1 MANLGP
7 QYQNLTYGSLLQ
19 VPGGV
24 TDQLQV
30 VTDGNGNN
38 TGLLIS
44 STGISIPGLVTTNAQ
59 NLNGG
64 SIGSLPYQ
72 SGVSTT
78 SFVSAGTPG
87 QVLLSSG
94 SSAPFWAN
102 SVPTA
107 LLKAGD
113 TMTGTLSM
121 GANNITNLATPVL
134 ATDAAT
140 KNYVDSVAV
149 GINVKTSCAAATTA
163 NITLSGAQTI
173 DGVSVVAGNRVL
185 VKNQTAPADNGIYV
199 ASASAWTRA
208 TDADTWAELIGAMVF
223 ISAGT
228 INGLTSWI
236 SNTTSGGTIG
246 VTAVTFVQF
255 GASQSYTA
263 GTGITLSGNQFSL
276 TTPVTVSSG
285 GTGVSSLTG
294 VPWGNGG
301 SAMTVA
307 TGAQL
312 SGQMAG
318 VGAANQLLQS
328 NGASAPT
335 WTSTPRGTSFQFNGS
350 ISNSVTINA
359 GTSPASQTYSLPAT
373 YPSVSGQVL
382 SSTTGGAMSWA
393 SVATTSGQSILAGNN
408 SGGFQNVTLS
418 GLSYNTSTST
428 LSVTSSSSIVFDVT
442 TYGASSGASAATNT
456 SSINAAIT
464 AAGNAGGGI
473 VFFPAGQ
480 YQINAEL
487 LCSQSCVT
495 LQGVSSGDADTA
507 RGSKIIQTS
516 TSAAIIH
523 VTANYVAIDSL
534 CLQYQ
539 TAPGSSG
546 YGIYCQGHNC
556 TFTNFTV
563 VNAYIGLYAL
573 VARTIFASKFIMTL
587 CGFSAL
593 TIEGSGTDSNP
604 ATGLA
609 YGVFTDF
616 IVSAST
622 SGGTGGLVRLYNKV
636 EGSQFVNG
644 QTLNGSLSLYM
655 GAGAT
660 NQTLGL
666 VPAYNQFTNCVFD
679 SATGVA
685 GGGNASYIA
694 VTYETQMV
702 GCWFSGGVYSGT
714 PAGGLYLNKAF
725 VLRMTGC
732 SFFNNGT
739 NGCTLSA
746 ASRHVSFDNC
756 TFESNNRI
764 AGSGTGYGLAVAS
777 GTNYFQ
783 VTNCFAGA
791 DNTFNAGQTQIYGVY
806 ISGGCNNFIVA
817 NNDCTGNVTGGVYN
831 GSGTS
836 GTQIVS
842 QNLG

>member
-19 VPGGV
+19 IPGGV

-318 VGAANQLLQS
+318 VGVANQILQS

-359 GTSPASQTYSLPAT
+359 GTSPASQTYSLPAA

-393 SVATTSGQSILAGNN
+393 PVATTSGQSILAGNN

-418 GLSYNTSTST
+418 GLSYNTGTST
-428 LSVTSSSSIVFDVT
+428 LSVTSSASSTVINVAD
-442 TYGASSGASAATNT
+442 YGASPSASAATNRAAIQAA
-456 SSINAAIT
+456 INAAP
-464 AAGNAGGGI
+464 AAGARI
-473 VFFPAGQ
+473 VFPPSAGW
-480 YQINAEL
+480 YSINGTIN
-487 LCSQSCVT
+487 VNKT
-495 LQGVSSGDADTA
+495 VIIDGQGVVIYCTTNATA
-507 RGSKIIQTS
+507 FYVSAFFCGIINITIAGEG
-516 TSAAIIH
+516 T
-523 VTANYVAIDSL
+523 TFTGTTYAIDTSYITPVEQAAAFL
-534 CLQYQ
+534 N
-539 TAPGSSG
+539 
-546 YGIYCQGHNC
+546 IYNVYIRNC
-556 TFTNFTV
+556 
-563 VNAYIGLYAL
+563 
-573 VARTIFASKFIMTL
+573 
-587 CGFSAL
+587 
-593 TIEGSGTDSNP
+593 GSGIRLRSNDFWISKCSITGCVITTGIGIEINVVSSTGLSFTDIIGWIADCNIAPDP
-604 ATGLA
+604 ATGRA
-609 YGVFTDF
+609 FAG
-616 IVSAST
+616 IKWT
-622 SGGTGGLVRLYNKV
+622 SGHAPQITSCEIIGTAYPLYISPIISTGGITNGGLLSMKC
-636 EGSQFVNG
+636 VN
-644 QTLNGSLSLYM
+644 TY
-655 GAGAT
+655 
-660 NQTLGL
+660 
-666 VPAYNQFTNCVFD
+666 FD
-679 SATGVA
+679 SAETANVIFKAIPNSTNTGSLPI
-685 GGGNASYIA
+685 SY
-694 VTYETQMV
+694 VN
-702 GCWFSGGVYSGT
+702 F
-714 PAGGLYLNKAF
+714 
-725 VLRMTGC
+725 TGC
-732 SFFNNGT
+732 SFSNSQQFNV
-739 NGCTLSA
+739 L
-746 ASRHVSFDNC
+746 V
-756 TFESNNRI
+756 E
-764 AGSGTGYGLAVAS
+764 AGSNIQGLLVTGSDVFGGNYG
-777 GTNYFQ
+777 FE
-783 VTNCFAGA
+783 FGA
-791 DNTFNAGQTQIYGVY
+791 NSVLKGVN
-806 ISGGCNNFIVA
+806 ITGCNISCAVTGIDIGNNCSNISINSNYIGNVYPGAGSPTFPVYFNPGA
-817 NNDCTGNVTGGVYN
+817 NNIVMTGNRLNANYGG
-831 GSGTS
+831 GAPSTS
-836 GTQIVS
+836 VLAN
-842 QNLG
+842 NLVAA

>member
-19 VPGGV
+19 IPGGV

-78 SFVSAGTPG
+78 SFISAGTPG

-94 SSAPFWAN
+94 TSAPFWAN

-236 SNTTSGGTIG
+236 SNTTTGGTIG

-350 ISNSVTINA
+350 VANSVTINA
-359 GTSPASQTYSLPAT
+359 GTSPASQTYSLPAA

-382 SSTTGGAMSWA
+382 SSTTGGAMSWS
-393 SVATTSGQSILAGNN
+393 SVLTTSGQSILAGNN

-418 GLSYNTSTST
+418 GLSYNTGTST
-428 LSVTSSSSIVFDVT
+428 LSVTGGGSSGLVFNVKDYGAVGNASTDDTTSIQNAINAASGGGTVYFPPGNYRITSVLNITNWGVNLVGSGQFASQLYQTNSGSGMLYFNNVAGCSLSNLSFLYSGTPTGGSVIQISNTAGEITLQNFFIRNCYIGINITNHSVAVYMDNFTIQGTILNSVICNDVNDIFFSNFTISCPSTSAYATDGHIRLINQAEAITMVNGDVIGGAYAMRTSSATYPSAGTYPQRNNIANMYFDSNVGGVEIYQAEEFDFVNCWFATASAAAGVT
-442 TYGASSGASAATNT
+442 LAVAKSNRFTNCKFYNNGYAGARVAATATFTTFTACDFQSNSKASSGGYAGCQIDNGTSDVQVLGCVGNNNLFSGLQAAS
-456 SSINAAIT
+456 
-464 AAGNAGGGI
+464 
-473 VFFPAGQ
+473 
-480 YQINAEL
+480 L
-487 LCSQSCVT
+487 
-495 LQGVSSGDADTA
+495 
-507 RGSKIIQTS
+507 
-516 TSAAIIH
+516 
-523 VTANYVAIDSL
+523 
-534 CLQYQ
+534 
-539 TAPGSSG
+539 
-546 YGIYCQGHNC
+546 
-556 TFTNFTV
+556 
-563 VNAYIGLYAL
+563 
-573 VARTIFASKFIMTL
+573 FI
-587 CGFSAL
+587 
-593 TIEGSGTDSNP
+593 GSGSDN
-604 ATGLA
+604 
-609 YGVFTDF
+609 F
-616 IVSAST
+616 IVSNNNFRST
-622 SGGTGGLVRLYNKV
+622 SGGGIIN
-636 EGSQFVNG
+636 N
-644 QTLNGSLSLYM
+644 
-655 GAGAT
+655 AGT
-660 NQTLGL
+660 
-666 VPAYNQFTNCVFD
+666 
-679 SATGVA
+679 SAT
-685 GGGNASYIA
+685 
-694 VTYETQMV
+694 
-702 GCWFSGGVYSGT
+702 
-714 PAGGLYLNKAF
+714 K
-725 VLRMTGC
+725 
-732 SFFNNGT
+732 
-739 NGCTLSA
+739 
-746 ASRHVSFDNC
+746 
-756 TFESNNRI
+756 
-764 AGSGTGYGLAVAS
+764 
-777 GTNYFQ
+777 
-783 VTNCFAGA
+783 
-791 DNTFNAGQTQIYGVY
+791 
-806 ISGGCNNFIVA
+806 
-817 NNDCTGNVTGGVYN
+817 
-831 GSGTS
+831 
-836 GTQIVS
+836 IVS

>member
-19 VPGGV
+19 IPGGV

-64 SIGSLPYQ
+64 AIGSLPYQ

-94 SSAPFWAN
+94 SSAPFWSN

-228 INGLTSWI
+228 TNGLTSWI

-318 VGAANQLLQS
+318 VGVANQLLQS

-350 ISNSVTINA
+350 ISNSITINA
-359 GTSPASQTYSLPAT
+359 GTNPASQTYSLPAA
-373 YPSVSGQVL
+373 YPGSSGQVL

-393 SVATTSGQSILAGNN
+393 PVATTSGQSILAGNN

-428 LSVTSSSSIVFDVT
+428 LSVTGGGSSGLVFNVKDYGAVGNASTDDTTSIQNAINAASGGGTVYFPPGNYRITSVLNITNWGVNLVGSGQFASQLYQTNSGSGMLYFNNVAGCSLSNISFLYSATPTGGSVIQISNTAGEITLQNFFIRNCYIGINITNHSVAVYMDNFTIQGTILNSVICNDVNDIFFSNFTISCPSTSAYATDGHIRLINQAEAITMVNGDVIGGAFAMRTSSSTYPSVGTYPQRNAISNMYFDSNVGGVEIYQAEEFDFVNCWFATASAAAGVT
-442 TYGASSGASAATNT
+442 LAVAKSNRFTNCKFYNNGHAGARVSATAAFTTFTSCDFQSNSKASSGGYAGCQIDNGTSDVQVLGCVGNNNLFSGLQAAS
-456 SSINAAIT
+456 
-464 AAGNAGGGI
+464 
-473 VFFPAGQ
+473 
-480 YQINAEL
+480 L
-487 LCSQSCVT
+487 
-495 LQGVSSGDADTA
+495 
-507 RGSKIIQTS
+507 
-516 TSAAIIH
+516 
-523 VTANYVAIDSL
+523 
-534 CLQYQ
+534 
-539 TAPGSSG
+539 
-546 YGIYCQGHNC
+546 
-556 TFTNFTV
+556 
-563 VNAYIGLYAL
+563 
-573 VARTIFASKFIMTL
+573 FI
-587 CGFSAL
+587 
-593 TIEGSGTDSNP
+593 GSGSDN
-604 ATGLA
+604 
-609 YGVFTDF
+609 F
-616 IVSAST
+616 IVSNNNFRST
-622 SGGTGGLVRLYNKV
+622 SGGGIIN
-636 EGSQFVNG
+636 N
-644 QTLNGSLSLYM
+644 
-655 GAGAT
+655 AGT
-660 NQTLGL
+660 
-666 VPAYNQFTNCVFD
+666 
-679 SATGVA
+679 SAT
-685 GGGNASYIA
+685 
-694 VTYETQMV
+694 
-702 GCWFSGGVYSGT
+702 
-714 PAGGLYLNKAF
+714 K
-725 VLRMTGC
+725 
-732 SFFNNGT
+732 
-739 NGCTLSA
+739 
-746 ASRHVSFDNC
+746 
-756 TFESNNRI
+756 
-764 AGSGTGYGLAVAS
+764 
-777 GTNYFQ
+777 
-783 VTNCFAGA
+783 
-791 DNTFNAGQTQIYGVY
+791 
-806 ISGGCNNFIVA
+806 
-817 NNDCTGNVTGGVYN
+817 
-831 GSGTS
+831 
-836 GTQIVS
+836 IVS

>member
-19 VPGGV
+19 IPGGV
-24 TDQLQV
+24 TDQLQT

-94 SSAPFWAN
+94 TSAPFWSN

-185 VKNQTAPADNGIYV
+185 VKNQSAAAENGIYV
-199 ASASAWTRA
+199 ASASAWSRA
-208 TDADTWAELIGAMVF
+208 TDADTWGELIGAMVF

-236 SNTTSGGTIG
+236 SNTTTGGTLG
-246 VTAVTFVQF
+246 TTAVTFVQF

-318 VGAANQLLQS
+318 VGAANQILQS

-393 SVATTSGQSILAGNN
+393 SIATTSGQSILAGNN

-418 GLSYNTSTST
+418 GLSYNTGTST
-428 LSVTSSSSIVFDVT
+428 LSVTGSGSLVINAAD
-442 TYGASSGASAATNT
+442 YGASPSASGTTNTTSINNAIAAAKSSPGANTVFIPAGTYNVTGTINISGNPANRNNWGIQLVGAGNWATRLIQQSTTAVTVLFDAIGGAGLSGIYLGQSGTATDGAAIKIINQSGYIDLTSFTIENAYVGVLVYGTSPDPSTVLTNVAINLDNFRALGCIQNSVAVYNSADVFMSNFILAAAANEPSVAQLGHIRLYDQAQAITMVNGDVIGGRYSMTTEAAAYTSSHIPERNNITNMYFDSSVYGVVLNKSQEFDFVNCWFATVSSAAGVTLQYTQSMRFTNCKFYNNGFAGIQTTVNSKYVTLTACDFQSNSKASSGGYAGCQFDGGAQNFQVLGCVGNNELFGGLQAAALYIGPSSDKFIVSNNNFNGT
-456 SSINAAIT
+456 S
-464 AAGNAGGGI
+464 GGGI
-473 VFFPAGQ
+473 
-480 YQINAEL
+480 IN
-487 LCSQSCVT
+487 
-495 LQGVSSGDADTA
+495 
-507 RGSKIIQTS
+507 
-516 TSAAIIH
+516 SA
-523 VTANYVAIDSL
+523 
-534 CLQYQ
+534 
-539 TAPGSSG
+539 
-546 YGIYCQGHNC
+546 
-556 TFTNFTV
+556 
-563 VNAYIGLYAL
+563 
-573 VARTIFASKFIMTL
+573 
-587 CGFSAL
+587 
-593 TIEGSGTDSNP
+593 
-604 ATGLA
+604 
-609 YGVFTDF
+609 
-616 IVSAST
+616 
-622 SGGTGGLVRLYNKV
+622 
-636 EGSQFVNG
+636 
-644 QTLNGSLSLYM
+644 
-655 GAGAT
+655 
-660 NQTLGL
+660 
-666 VPAYNQFTNCVFD
+666 
-679 SATGVA
+679 
-685 GGGNASYIA
+685 
-694 VTYETQMV
+694 
-702 GCWFSGGVYSGT
+702 
-714 PAGGLYLNKAF
+714 
-725 VLRMTGC
+725 
-732 SFFNNGT
+732 
-739 NGCTLSA
+739 
-746 ASRHVSFDNC
+746 
-756 TFESNNRI
+756 
-764 AGSGTGYGLAVAS
+764 
-777 GTNYFQ
+777 
-783 VTNCFAGA
+783 
-791 DNTFNAGQTQIYGVY
+791 
-806 ISGGCNNFIVA
+806 
-817 NNDCTGNVTGGVYN
+817 
-831 GSGTS
+831 GTS
-836 GTQIVS
+836 STKIVS

>member
-19 VPGGV
+19 IPGGV

-94 SSAPFWAN
+94 TSAPFWAN

-185 VKNQTAPADNGIYV
+185 VKNQTASADNGIYV

-350 ISNSVTINA
+350 VANSVTINA
-359 GTSPASQTYSLPAT
+359 GTSPASQTYSLPAA

-393 SVATTSGQSILAGNN
+393 SIATTSGQSILAGNN

-428 LSVTSSSSIVFDVT
+428 LSVTGGGSSGLVYNVKDYGAVGNASTDDTASIQNAINAASGGGTVYFPPGNYRITSVLNITNWGVNLVGSGQFASQLYQTNSGSGMLYFNNVAGCSLSNLSFLYSATPTGGSVIQISNTAGEITLQNFFIRNCYIGINITNHSVAVYMDNFTIQGTILNSVICNNVNDIFFSNFTISCPSTSAYATDGHIRLINQAEAITMVNGDVIGGVLAMRTSSSTYPSVGTFPQRNAIANMYFDSNAGGVEIYQAEEFDFVNCWFATASAAAGVT
-442 TYGASSGASAATNT
+442 LAVARSNRFTNCKFYNNGYAGARVAATATFTTFTACDFQSNSKASSGGYAGCQIDSGTSDVQVLGCVGNNNLFSGLQAASLFIGSGADNFIVSNNNFRSA
-456 SSINAAIT
+456 S
-464 AAGNAGGGI
+464 GGGI
-473 VFFPAGQ
+473 
-480 YQINAEL
+480 IN
-487 LCSQSCVT
+487 
-495 LQGVSSGDADTA
+495 
-507 RGSKIIQTS
+507 
-516 TSAAIIH
+516 
-523 VTANYVAIDSL
+523 
-534 CLQYQ
+534 
-539 TAPGSSG
+539 
-546 YGIYCQGHNC
+546 
-556 TFTNFTV
+556 
-563 VNAYIGLYAL
+563 NA
-573 VARTIFASKFIMTL
+573 
-587 CGFSAL
+587 
-593 TIEGSGTDSNP
+593 
-604 ATGLA
+604 
-609 YGVFTDF
+609 
-616 IVSAST
+616 
-622 SGGTGGLVRLYNKV
+622 GTG
-636 EGSQFVNG
+636 
-644 QTLNGSLSLYM
+644 
-655 GAGAT
+655 AT
-660 NQTLGL
+660 
-666 VPAYNQFTNCVFD
+666 
-679 SATGVA
+679 
-685 GGGNASYIA
+685 
-694 VTYETQMV
+694 
-702 GCWFSGGVYSGT
+702 
-714 PAGGLYLNKAF
+714 K
-725 VLRMTGC
+725 
-732 SFFNNGT
+732 
-739 NGCTLSA
+739 
-746 ASRHVSFDNC
+746 
-756 TFESNNRI
+756 
-764 AGSGTGYGLAVAS
+764 
-777 GTNYFQ
+777 
-783 VTNCFAGA
+783 
-791 DNTFNAGQTQIYGVY
+791 
-806 ISGGCNNFIVA
+806 IVA
-817 NNDCTGNVTGGVYN
+817 
-831 GSGTS
+831 
-836 GTQIVS
+836 

>member
-19 VPGGV
+19 IPGGV

-94 SSAPFWAN
+94 SSAPFWSN

-185 VKNQTAPADNGIYV
+185 VKNQTATADNGIYV

-318 VGAANQLLQS
+318 VGVANQILQS

-359 GTSPASQTYSLPAT
+359 GTNPASQTYSLPAT

-382 SSTTGGAMSWA
+382 SSTTGGAMSWITPA
-393 SVATTSGQSILAGNN
+393 
-408 SGGFQNVTLS
+408 SGGSSTVINVA
-418 GLSYNTSTST
+418 
-428 LSVTSSSSIVFDVT
+428 D
-442 TYGASSGASAATNT
+442 YGASPGASGTTNT
-456 SSINAAIT
+456 TAINNAIAAAKSSPGANTVFIPAGTYNVTGTINISGNPANRNNWGIQLVGAGNWATRLIQQSTTAVTVLFDAIGGAGLSGIYLGQSGTATDGAAIKIINQSGYIDLT
-464 AAGNAGGGI
+464 SFTIENAYVGVLVYGTSPDPSTVLTNVAINLDNFRVLGCIQNSVAVYNSADVFMSNFILSAAANEPSVAQLGHIRLYDQAQAITMVNGDVIGGRYSMTTEAAAYTSSHIPERNNITNMYFDSSVYGVVLNKSQEFDFVNCWFATASSAAGVTLQNTQSMRFTNCKFYNNGFAGIQTTVNSKYVTLTACDFQSNSKASSGGYAGCQFDGGAQNFQVLGCVGNNELFGGLQAAALYIGPSSDKFIVSNNNFNGTSGGGI
-473 VFFPAGQ
+473 INSAG
-480 YQINAEL
+480 
-487 LCSQSCVT
+487 
-495 LQGVSSGDADTA
+495 
-507 RGSKIIQTS
+507 
-516 TSAAIIH
+516 TSA
-523 VTANYVAIDSL
+523 T
-534 CLQYQ
+534 
-539 TAPGSSG
+539 
-546 YGIYCQGHNC
+546 
-556 TFTNFTV
+556 
-563 VNAYIGLYAL
+563 
-573 VARTIFASKFIMTL
+573 K
-587 CGFSAL
+587 
-593 TIEGSGTDSNP
+593 
-604 ATGLA
+604 
-609 YGVFTDF
+609 
-616 IVSAST
+616 
-622 SGGTGGLVRLYNKV
+622 
-636 EGSQFVNG
+636 
-644 QTLNGSLSLYM
+644 
-655 GAGAT
+655 
-660 NQTLGL
+660 
-666 VPAYNQFTNCVFD
+666 
-679 SATGVA
+679 
-685 GGGNASYIA
+685 
-694 VTYETQMV
+694 
-702 GCWFSGGVYSGT
+702 
-714 PAGGLYLNKAF
+714 
-725 VLRMTGC
+725 
-732 SFFNNGT
+732 
-739 NGCTLSA
+739 
-746 ASRHVSFDNC
+746 
-756 TFESNNRI
+756 
-764 AGSGTGYGLAVAS
+764 
-777 GTNYFQ
+777 
-783 VTNCFAGA
+783 
-791 DNTFNAGQTQIYGVY
+791 
-806 ISGGCNNFIVA
+806 
-817 NNDCTGNVTGGVYN
+817 
-831 GSGTS
+831 
-836 GTQIVS
+836 IVS

>member
-19 VPGGV
+19 IPGGV
-24 TDQLQV
+24 TDQLQT

-94 SSAPFWAN
+94 TSAPFWAN

-350 ISNSVTINA
+350 VANSVTINA
-359 GTSPASQTYSLPAT
+359 GTSPASQTYSLPAA
-373 YPSVSGQVL
+373 YPGSTGQVL

-393 SVATTSGQSILAGNN
+393 SIATTSGQSILAGNN

-418 GLSYNTSTST
+418 GLSYNTGTST
-428 LSVTSSSSIVFDVT
+428 LSVTSSASSTVINVAD
-442 TYGASSGASAATNT
+442 YGASPSASASTNTTAIQAAINAAPSQGATIVFPPASGYYSINGTINLNKQKIIIDGQGATIGCTTNASAFYVTAWNCFIRNITIDGTGTTFTATTYAIDTGYLTPANQAAQYLTISYVNINKCGSGIRLRSAYFWVISCQISGCLVSTGIGININAVTSTGITYADIIGFITDTLIDGNTTGGRALSGIKWTSGFAPQITSCELVGSQYALDISPVVGAVENINGGALSLKCVNTFFDSPGASAVIFRAINNSTNT
-456 SSINAAIT
+456 
-464 AAGNAGGGI
+464 G
-473 VFFPAGQ
+473 
-480 YQINAEL
+480 
-487 LCSQSCVT
+487 T
-495 LQGVSSGDADTA
+495 LPISFVS
-507 RGSKIIQTS
+507 
-516 TSAAIIH
+516 
-523 VTANYVAIDSL
+523 
-534 CLQYQ
+534 
-539 TAPGSSG
+539 
-546 YGIYCQGHNC
+546 
-556 TFTNFTV
+556 F
-563 VNAYIGLYAL
+563 
-573 VARTIFASKFIMTL
+573 
-587 CGFSAL
+587 
-593 TIEGSGTDSNP
+593 
-604 ATGLA
+604 
-609 YGVFTDF
+609 
-616 IVSAST
+616 
-622 SGGTGGLVRLYNKV
+622 
-636 EGSQFVNG
+636 
-644 QTLNGSLSLYM
+644 
-655 GAGAT
+655 
-660 NQTLGL
+660 
-666 VPAYNQFTNCVFD
+666 
-679 SATGVA
+679 
-685 GGGNASYIA
+685 
-694 VTYETQMV
+694 V
-702 GCWFSGGVYSGT
+702 GCWFGNANYQYGIYFEPGTTVYGLVISGCEVYGAVSGFVFGNNCVLKAINISGCNISCTTTGVDVGNNCANININSNYIGTSNPGSGAPIYPVYFNPGANNIVMTGNRLNANYSGGA
-714 PAGGLYLNKAF
+714 P
-725 VLRMTGC
+725 
-732 SFFNNGT
+732 
-739 NGCTLSA
+739 
-746 ASRHVSFDNC
+746 
-756 TFESNNRI
+756 SNSVI
-764 AGSGTGYGLAVAS
+764 
-777 GTNYFQ
+777 
-783 VTNCFAGA
+783 
-791 DNTFNAGQTQIYGVY
+791 
-806 ISGGCNNFIVA
+806 A
-817 NNDCTGNVTGGVYN
+817 NNLVAA
-831 GSGTS
+831 
-836 GTQIVS
+836 
-842 QNLG
+842 